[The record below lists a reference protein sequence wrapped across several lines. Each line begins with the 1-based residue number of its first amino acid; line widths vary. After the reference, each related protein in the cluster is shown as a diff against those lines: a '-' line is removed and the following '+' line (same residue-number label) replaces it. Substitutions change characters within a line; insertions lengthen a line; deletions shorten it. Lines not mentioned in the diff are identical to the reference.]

1 MVTHGRGMRARFA
14 FLVGAAVIAAAISN
28 ARAQDL
34 GQQFRRPP
42 TEEPKP
48 APKLTKPPAIKQAVE
63 PVYPAGAL
71 DARVSADVTMQVDI
85 DAEGKVTKV
94 TITKPAGQGF
104 DEAAHDAVM
113 QYLFSP
119 AEVDNKPSPIRI
131 EYTLHFVPKQLPPEA
146 PDGGAGDA
154 DAAVDAPPPP
164 PQPPPLPTTIV
175 ATGRLREKG
184 TRDPLPGAEVAVVV
198 RTPDGIEKPA
208 MVVGG
213 TDAEGRF
220 EVKGEP
226 GLGLR
231 VIVTETRHEPCIRD
245 LTPDEARADKP
256 KELDCL
262 VPKSGGPVYETTVR
276 SKKPAAAVTRYEL
289 AQPELKVVPGTFG
302 DPLRVVQNLPGVARS
317 PFGLGAL
324 IIRGSSPNDSGIFVE
339 GHRIPIL
346 YHFLIG
352 PGVLAPELIDR
363 IDFFPGNFGVNYGRA
378 TAGVIDVG
386 IRTAPAPRLHGTVDV
401 NLLHTAAFV
410 EGPLGGG
417 WSGSVSARRSYI
429 DLILPLVL
437 PDSVT
442 TVAPIY
448 WDYQAGVNRNLSG
461 GKLSIYAFGSNDSL
475 KVISSDPR
483 QGDIDLGLEI
493 GFHKVFAVWTAALG
507 NWTNKLS
514 PAYGHERV
522 KFGAGVFGINEA
534 ANVFALRDDLSRAF
548 GSRLTLR
555 FGVDAEARSD
565 SIFFNIPLVPE
576 TRLYGLVVPELEPR
590 TIPLDTLAAGLYTDA
605 TLDLGHGVTVIPGLR
620 GDAFRYVGQNRFTFD
635 PRIVVRWKQTDRHT
649 WKAGAGIYHQMVDPQ
664 LLNPELGNPNLP
676 PIWADQYSVGFL
688 SQVYPKITLDTTLYY
703 VRRHDQPVPP
713 PPFTAG
719 GQGRSYGM
727 ELILKHE
734 FTERFFGWI
743 SYTLSRSEQTV
754 YAVNAPMAGPP
765 GSLMDPTQGKPK
777 WFPTDFDQTHNLIT
791 VASYRLKS
799 WILGVR
805 FRLVSGAPTT
815 PMLEGVFDAEEGH
828 YACRTGPTNSARKPT
843 FNQLDFRVDKT
854 WTFKAWELG
863 VYADLQNIYNAENP
877 EGTIYDYRCRTSIP
891 IRGVPFYPI
900 LGIKGMF

>member
-1 MVTHGRGMRARFA
+1 VRFA
-14 FLVGAAVIAAAISN
+14 FLVGAAVMTVALSN

-34 GQQFRRPP
+34 GGPFRRGPA
-42 TEEPKP
+42 EEPKP
-48 APKLTKPPAIKQAVE
+48 APKLTKAPAIKQTVE

-94 TITKPAGQGF
+94 TVTKPVGQGF
-104 DEAAHDAVM
+104 DESARDAVM

-119 AEVDNKPSPIRI
+119 AEVDGKPSPIRI
-131 EYTLHFVPKQLPPEA
+131 EYTLHFVPKQVPPEA
-146 PDGGAGDA
+146 PDGGVA
-154 DAAVDAPPPP
+154 DAAVEAPPPP
-164 PQPPPLPTTIV
+164 PPPPPDLIV

-184 TRDPLPGAEVAVVV
+184 TRDPLPGGEVAVVV
-198 RTPDGIEKPA
+198 RTPEGIEKPA
-208 MVVGG
+208 MVVAG

-220 EVKGEP
+220 EVKGQP
-226 GLGLR
+226 GVGMR
-231 VIVTETRHEPCIRD
+231 VIVTEARHEPCIRD
-245 LTPDEARADKP
+245 LAPGDVRVDRP

-262 VPKSGGPVYETTVR
+262 VPKSGAPSYETTVR
-276 SKKPAAAVTRYEL
+276 AKKPAPAVTRYEL

-302 DPLRVVQNLPGVARS
+302 DPLRVVQNLPGVART

-324 IIRGSSPNDSGIFVE
+324 VIRGSSPNDSGIFVE

-378 TAGVIDVG
+378 TAGVVDVG
-386 IRTAPAPRLHGTVDV
+386 IRTAPAPRLHGTVDI
-401 NLLHTAAFV
+401 NLLHSSAYV

-417 WSGSVSARRSYI
+417 WSGSISARRSYI

-437 PDSVT
+437 PDNIT
-442 TVAPIY
+442 TAAPIY
-448 WDYQAGVNRNLSG
+448 WDYQAGVNRTLSG
-461 GKLSIYAFGSNDSL
+461 GKLSLFAFGSNDSL
-475 KVISSDPR
+475 KVISTDPR
-483 QGDIDLGLEI
+483 QGNIDLGLEI
-493 GFHKVFAVWTAALG
+493 GFHKVFAVYTTALG

-514 PAYGHERV
+514 PAYGYERLR
-522 KFGAGVFGINEA
+522 FGAGPFAVNQS
-534 ANVFALRDDLSRAF
+534 ANVYALRDDISRMF
-548 GSRLTLR
+548 GTRLTLR
-555 FGVDAEARSD
+555 FGVDAEARSS

-576 TRLYGLVVPELEPR
+576 TRLYGIVVPQLEPL

-605 TLDLGHGVTVIPGLR
+605 TWDLGHGVTVIPGLR

-635 PRIVVRWKQTDRHT
+635 PRLVVRWKQTDRQT

-664 LLNPELGNPNLP
+664 LLNPNPALGNPHLP

-688 SQVYPKITLDTTLYY
+688 RQLYAKLTLDTTLYY

-713 PPFTAG
+713 PPFTTG

-727 ELILKHE
+727 ELILKHD

-754 YAVNAPMAGPP
+754 YSVNAPMANDN
-765 GSLMDPTQGKPK
+765 GSLMDPTQSKPK
-777 WFPTDFDQTHNLIT
+777 WFPTDFDQTHNLIA
-791 VASYRLKS
+791 VASYQIRGWRFGL
-799 WILGVR
+799 R

-815 PMLEGVFDAEEGH
+815 PMLEGAFDAEEGH
-828 YACRTGPTNSARKPT
+828 YVCRTGPTNSTRKPT
-843 FNQLDFRVDKT
+843 FNQLDFRVDRT
-854 WTFKAWELG
+854 WTFKAWQLG
-863 VYADLQNIYNAENP
+863 VYADLQNIYNAQNP

-900 LGIKGMF
+900 LGIRGMF